1 MSAGGNR
8 RPPQKRR
15 RKPQGR
21 FYAIIAAVVVV
32 ILIVVLIIVNPFKA
46 KDDPNSAAINPTPT
60 DQLTSSVS
68 TANIMA
74 DDPTATEQPQDL
86 SLAEQLASEDYQMTA
101 LSEEQMA
108 KVDDLSINTNLPS
121 EWMNVLLLGTD
132 ERTLT
137 ASARTDSMMICSINT
152 TTGDVKLT
160 SIMRDLAID
169 YDDIGQYNGTYRINA
184 ANYFGG
190 PELAM
195 KTVNEHFG
203 MNIQYYVMVNFFGF
217 QEIAER
223 LGGIEID
230 ITEAEME
237 QINKLVYQQAKI
249 AYYAGVYETG
259 QEQDLLETYGE
270 NVHLNG
276 WQTLAYARI
285 RKIDNDYMRSERQR
299 LVLTKLLDK
308 LKLMNPVDLLGVAQS
323 MMDQVKTNM
332 EFNDIVNTAMTVMS
346 KNVDSVET
354 FRLPVTG
361 TYKEER
367 RNEQDMLY
375 DCDWNS
381 NTTQLYNFIYE

>member
-1 MSAGGNR
+1 M
-8 RPPQKRR
+8 
-15 RKPQGR
+15 
-21 FYAIIAAVVVV
+21 VVV

>member
-46 KDDPNSAAINPTPT
+46 KDDPNSTAINPTPT

-203 MNIQYYVMVNFFGF
+203 MKIQYYVMVNFFGF